1 MKTIFGLT
9 AALGL
14 AAIALIP
21 AIGSAQE
28 YHHGH
33 GGQLMP
39 PVVWKMVSHQQVKAA
54 IMADRTNLK
63 NLHEAMRSARQQ
75 LTLDLVAGKDTTAD
89 VTALET
95 AHNNMLA
102 EKVKLAK
109 TILSNLSTAQ
119 RSQATEFVTQWQ
131 SMQDQQMQQRHA
143 LFQKFNSAAT
153 SNNAG
158 ADGANQ

>member
-14 AAIALIP
+14 AAIVLMP
-21 AIGSAQE
+21 AIGSAQG
-28 YHHGH
+28 HHGH
-33 GGQLMP
+33 DGQLMP
-39 PVVWKMVSHQQVKAA
+39 PVVWKMVPHQQVKAA

-95 AHNNMLA
+95 AHHNMLA

-109 TILSNLSTAQ
+109 TILSSLSAAQ
-119 RSQATEFVTQWQ
+119 RSQATKFVTQWQ
-131 SMQDQQMQQRHA
+131 AMQDQQMQQRHA
-143 LFQKFNSAAT
+143 LFQKFNGAAT
-153 SNNAG
+153 SDKAG
-158 ADGANQ
+158 AKSADQ